1 MKKLL
6 YIDDDQ
12 EQLDLYK
19 MSFAI
24 NAPQI
29 DFYTESDPF
38 KSIKSIREIKPDVV
52 LLDLVM
58 SAEMSGIDVLKLIR
72 KQEDIKDILIIA
84 FTNSMLTSVVSEL
97 NSLEVTE
104 IWEKIKGTPK
114 SFALKI
120 NKILNL

>member
-38 KSIKSIREIKPDVV
+38 KSIKRIREIKPDVV

>member
-6 YIDDDQ
+6 YIDNDK

-29 DFYTESDPF
+29 EFYTESDPF
-38 KSIKSIREIKPDVV
+38 QSIKRIREIKPDIV

-58 SAEMSGIDVLKLIR
+58 SAEMSGEDILKLIR
-72 KQEDIKDILIIA
+72 KQEDIKDILIVA
-84 FTNSMLTSVVSEL
+84 FTNSMLSKVVTEMNNL
-97 NSLEVTE
+97 GVTE

-114 SFALKI
+114 SFAEKT